1 MAISIIGLFGLYLWA
16 WNDAQS
22 AFADVRVVADA
33 TPLQCSG
40 IEPGYVEREIDSSST
55 FSLSR
60 IELRRPMQCSI
71 EFHIQNTGTRD
82 VDIDRVVIPMAAAG
96 AQGARA
102 VTIDQDVTPP
112 SDGAAPDAEFDL
124 GISMRPGEARTFS
137 VTVAFQ
143 DGICLDQGEVVMFDD
158 YVRLELSR
166 WVFDGVPGVQL
177 VPIGFIGTS
186 DTAGGLCG
194 VPPGE

>member
-1 MAISIIGLFGLYLWA
+1 MAIGIIGLFGLYLWA

-40 IEPGYVEREIDSSST
+40 IEPGYVEREVDSSST

-82 VDIDRVVIPMAAAG
+82 VDVDRVVIPMAAAG

-102 VTIDQDVTPP
+102 VAIDWNATAP
-112 SDGAAPDAEFDL
+112 SDGARPDANFDL
-124 GISMRPGEARTFS
+124 GISVRPGEARTFS
-137 VTVAFQ
+137 VSVAFQ
-143 DGICLDQGEVVMFDD
+143 DGVCLDQGGVMMFDD

-166 WVFDGVPGVQL
+166 WVFDGAPGVQL
-177 VPIGFIGTS
+177 VPIAFIGTS
-186 DTAGGLCG
+186 DTAAGVCG
-194 VPPGE
+194 APVGE

>member
-1 MAISIIGLFGLYLWA
+1 MAIGIIGLFGLYLWA

-40 IEPGYVEREIDSSST
+40 IEPGYVEREVDSSST

-82 VDIDRVVIPMAAAG
+82 VDVDRVVIPMAAAG

-102 VTIDQDVTPP
+102 VAIDWNATAP
-112 SDGAAPDAEFDL
+112 SDGARPDANFDL
-124 GISMRPGEARTFS
+124 GISIRPGEARTFS
-137 VTVAFQ
+137 VSVAFQ
-143 DGICLDQGEVVMFDD
+143 DGVCLDQGGVMMFDD

-166 WVFDGVPGVQL
+166 WVFDGAPGIQL
-177 VPIGFIGTS
+177 VPIAFTGTS
-186 DTAGGLCG
+186 DTMGGVCG
-194 VPPGE
+194 APSDE